1 MLLQTG
7 RQREEFRN
15 ATFVLILFFAYF
27 CYYYFFNHCSSVLC
41 LQPVLIFF
49 LLFKPYDTIAGV
61 NFLASVVSKGSVREA
76 RCLLVCFGES
86 GGL

>member
-1 MLLQTG
+1 MLLLS
-7 RQREEFRN
+7 F
-15 ATFVLILFFAYF
+15 FFFFAYF
-27 CYYYFFNHCSSVLC
+27 CYYYFFLITAVLFSACSLC
-41 LQPVLIFF
+41 SFFF

-76 RCLLVCFGES
+76 RCLLVCSGES

>member
-1 MLLQTG
+1 MLLLS
-7 RQREEFRN
+7 FFFFLL
-15 ATFVLILFFAYF
+15 TFVIII
-27 CYYYFFNHCSSVLC
+27 FFNHCSSVLC

-76 RCLLVCFGES
+76 RCLLVCSGES

>member
-1 MLLQTG
+1 MLLLSL
-7 RQREEFRN
+7 FFFLL
-15 ATFVLILFFAYF
+15 TFVIIII
-27 CYYYFFNHCSSVLC
+27 FFNHCSSVLC

-76 RCLLVCFGES
+76 RCLLVCSGES

>member
-1 MLLQTG
+1 MLLLSL
-7 RQREEFRN
+7 FFFLL
-15 ATFVLILFFAYF
+15 TFVIII
-27 CYYYFFNHCSSVLC
+27 FFNHCSSVLC

-76 RCLLVCFGES
+76 HCLLVCSGES